1 MRYIDAD
8 ILKEKLLAERD
19 KIPLEIVERYSFGVP
34 TPYRHG
40 QSMRGGIRV
49 ALRCM
54 EETPTVE
61 VAERKRGVWL
71 RSDKEYEDDW
81 SYTHLYWITC
91 PFCGLK
97 LSSDQCFQTACK
109 THFCSNCGAELKGD
123 SE

>member
-8 ILKEKLLAERD
+8 ILKEKILAERD

-54 EETPTVE
+54 EETPTIDAIPVVRCRDCRYFE
-61 VAERKRGVWL
+61 YDHFEKVNDFPVPLIVAHEICTRW
-71 RSDKEYEDDW
+71 SD
-81 SYTHLYWITC
+81 
-91 PFCGLK
+91 G
-97 LSSDQCFQTACK
+97 CK
-109 THFCSNCGAELKGD
+109 TSEDGFCFMGERRTDDG
-123 SE
+123 